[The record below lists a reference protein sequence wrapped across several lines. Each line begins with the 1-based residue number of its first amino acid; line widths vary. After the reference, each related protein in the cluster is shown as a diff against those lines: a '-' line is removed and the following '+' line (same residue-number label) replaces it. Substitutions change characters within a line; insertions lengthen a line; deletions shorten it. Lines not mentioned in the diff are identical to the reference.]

1 MRDCMQF
8 DAIRRMLFVDYAIC
22 VSGGSADKVI
32 NESHKCLHLIPI
44 DGSSVVFFFLKPL

>member
-22 VSGGSADKVI
+22 AFGGLGDEAI
-32 NESHKCLHLIPI
+32 NESINACISH
-44 DGSSVVFFFLKPL
+44 GSLVVSFSSEP